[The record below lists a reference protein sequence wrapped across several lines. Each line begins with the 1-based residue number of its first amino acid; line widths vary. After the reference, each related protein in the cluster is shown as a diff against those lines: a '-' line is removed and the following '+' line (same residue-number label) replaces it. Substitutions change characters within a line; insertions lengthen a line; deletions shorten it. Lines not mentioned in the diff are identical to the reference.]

1 MGRLFWKIFLWFWL
15 TLLLIVASVFIGT
28 SLYLQDESDN
38 ERKKWRPHFR
48 SQAVSQV
55 LRFSGEDAARD
66 MLQRIVKRRGD
77 TLVYIFNESNEEI
90 LGRTIDK
97 KIFTK
102 QKAREITSSSGEKF
116 QIFSKPSRGLEGRRR
131 PPPLERILE
140 RFIKQVGFLWL
151 GIVLALSS
159 FVCFWLAWYIT
170 SPIRKLRV
178 ATKQLSQGHLDT
190 RVSQKIG
197 KRRDE
202 IADLGQ
208 DFDVMA
214 EQLQKLINNQK
225 QLLSDVSHELRSPL
239 ARLQVA
245 VGLVRKKDN
254 KETEADL
261 LRIEKETE
269 RLDDLIGQSLTLSRL
284 DAGAD
289 YPIEDYIDVGGLLEK
304 IINDCDFEANGHQK
318 RVSFEFKQSWTIK
331 ANGELLRRALENV
344 IRNAIHYTAENS
356 TVEVTMEQCSIHPK
370 NNTEELMISVCD
382 QGSGVPEAKL
392 AQLFEPFVRLSSAR
406 DRDSGGYGL
415 GLAIAK
421 RAITFHQGKIKA
433 RNRRSQGLC
442 VEIILPLE
450 RL

>member
-15 TLLLIVASVFIGT
+15 TLLLIASSVFIGT
-28 SLYLQDESDN
+28 SLYLQDESDD
-38 ERKKWRPHFR
+38 ERRKWRPHFR

-55 LRFSGEDAARD
+55 LQFSGEDAARD
-66 MLQRIVKRRGD
+66 MLQRIKNRRGD

-90 LGRTIDK
+90 LGRSIDK
-97 KIFTK
+97 RLFK
-102 QKAREITSSSGEKF
+102 QRDLRIIYAPSGEEF
-116 QIFSKPSRGLEGRRR
+116 QVFSNPPGGLNHRRR
-131 PPPLERILE
+131 PPPQPPLERVFE

-151 GIVLALSS
+151 GIALALSS
-159 FVCFWLAWYIT
+159 LVCFWLAWYLT
-170 SPIRKLRV
+170 SPIRKLQF
-178 ATKQLSQGHLDT
+178 AAKQISQGKLDT
-190 RVSQKIG
+190 RVSKKIG
-197 KRRDE
+197 NRRDE

-245 VGLVRKKDN
+245 VGLARKKGS

-261 LRIEKETE
+261 LRIEQESE
-269 RLDDLIGQSLTLSRL
+269 RLDDLVGQSLTLSRL

-289 YPIEDYIDVGGLLEK
+289 YPMDDYIDVGALLEK
-304 IINDCDFEANGHQK
+304 IINDCDFEANGQQK
-318 RVSFEFKQSWTIK
+318 HVLLEYKQSWTIK

-344 IRNAIHYTAENS
+344 IRNAIHYTVANS
-356 TVEVTMEQCSIHPK
+356 SVEVILEQNSK
-370 NNTEELMISVCD
+370 NTEELIISICD
-382 QGSGVPEAKL
+382 QGVGVPEDKL
-392 AQLFEPFVRLSSAR
+392 AHLFDPFVRLSSAR

-421 RAITFHQGKIKA
+421 RAINFHQGEIKA
-433 RNRRSQGLC
+433 HNRSTQGLC
-442 VEIILPLE
+442 VEIILPVTTV
-450 RL
+450 